1 MRPGSCCPLQ
11 GQIKTMTGCFSRYS
25 KSPQFDTISPNFPW
39 SIAPPACVIHRLFI
53 SFLLASLV
61 LLSPPTALASEGIE
75 LIDANIEASDEGYR
89 LASSFS
95 VELSR
100 TLEEAL
106 VRGVPLYFTLQVQ
119 VSRPRWYWF
128 DEVAIKSTRT
138 FRLSYNLLTERYRVS
153 IDGNLHRNFS
163 RMDDMLALL
172 RRPGRWVIGDSN
184 ALARDGVYTVSVQFG
199 LDVAQLPKPIQVSAM
214 SNTEWRLSSG
224 WSNFNYKAE
233 GK

>member
-1 MRPGSCCPLQ
+1 MWG
-11 GQIKTMTGCFSRYS
+11 
-25 KSPQFDTISPNFPW
+25 
-39 SIAPPACVIHRLFI
+39 IAPLACVIHRLLL
-53 SFLLASLV
+53 SFCLTSLV
-61 LLSPPTALASEGIE
+61 LLSPITALASEGIE
-75 LIDANIEASDEGYR
+75 FIDANIEASDEGYR
-89 LASSFS
+89 LSSSFS

-106 VRGVPLYFTLQVQ
+106 MRGVPLYFTLQVQ

-163 RMDDMLALL
+163 RLDDMLALL
-172 RRPGRWVIGDSN
+172 RRPGRWVIADSN
-184 ALARDGVYTVSVQFG
+184 ALKREALYTVSVQLG
-199 LDVAQLPKPIQVSAM
+199 LDIGQLPKPIQVSAM
-214 SNTEWRLSSG
+214 SNNEWRLSSG
-224 WSNFNYKAE
+224 WSYFDYKAE

>member
-1 MRPGSCCPLQ
+1 MIPSH
-11 GQIKTMTGCFSRYS
+11 QIFLWG
-25 KSPQFDTISPNFPW
+25 
-39 SIAPPACVIHRLFI
+39 IAPLACVIHRLLL
-53 SFLLASLV
+53 SFCLTSLV
-61 LLSPPTALASEGIE
+61 LLSPITALASEGIE
-75 LIDANIEASDEGYR
+75 FIDANIEASDEGYR
-89 LASSFS
+89 LSSSFS

-106 VRGVPLYFTLQVQ
+106 MRGVPLYFTLQVQ

-163 RMDDMLALL
+163 RLDDMLALL
-172 RRPGRWVIGDSN
+172 RRPGRWVIADST
-184 ALARDGVYTVSVQFG
+184 ALKREALYTVSVQLG
-199 LDVAQLPKPIQVSAM
+199 LDIGQLPKPIQVSAM
-214 SNTEWRLSSG
+214 SNNEWRLSSG
-224 WSNFNYKAE
+224 WSYFDYKAE

>member
-1 MRPGSCCPLQ
+1 
-11 GQIKTMTGCFSRYS
+11 MTGCFTRYS
-25 KSPQFDTISPNFPW
+25 KSPQFDTISSNFPW
-39 SIAPPACVIHRLFI
+39 GIAPLACVIHRLFI
-53 SFLLASLV
+53 SFSLALLV
-61 LLSPPTALASEGIE
+61 LLSTPTALAGEGIE
-75 LIDANIEASDEGYR
+75 LVDANIEASDEGYR

-106 VRGVPLYFTLQVQ
+106 MRGVPLYFTLQVQ

-128 DEVAIKSTRT
+128 DDVAIKSSRT

-163 RMDDMLALL
+163 RLDDMLALL

-184 ALARDGVYTVSVQFG
+184 ALARDAAYTVSVQLG
-199 LDVAQLPKPIQVSAM
+199 LDIAQLPKPIQVSAM
-214 SNTEWRLSSG
+214 SNNEWRLSSG

>member
-1 MRPGSCCPLQ
+1 
-11 GQIKTMTGCFSRYS
+11 MTGCFTRYS
-25 KSPQFDTISPNFPW
+25 KSPQFDTISSNFPW
-39 SIAPPACVIHRLFI
+39 SIAPPACVIHRLFT
-53 SFLLASLV
+53 SFLLALLV
-61 LLSPPTALASEGIE
+61 LLSPPTALAGEGME
-75 LIDANIEASDEGYR
+75 LLDAHIEASEEGYR

-106 VRGVPLYFTLQVQ
+106 MRGVPLYFTLQVQ

-138 FRLSYNLLTERYRVS
+138 FKLSYNLLTERYRVS

-163 RMDDMLALL
+163 RLDEMLALL
-172 RRPGRWVIGDSN
+172 RRPGRWVIGENN
-184 ALARDGVYTVSVQFG
+184 ALTRDAVYTVSVQFG
-199 LDVAQLPKPIQVSAM
+199 LDTSQLPKPIQVSAM
-214 SNTEWRLSSG
+214 SNNEWRLSSG

>member
-1 MRPGSCCPLQ
+1 M
-11 GQIKTMTGCFSRYS
+11 
-25 KSPQFDTISPNFPW
+25 
-39 SIAPPACVIHRLFI
+39 IHRLLI

-61 LLSPPTALASEGIE
+61 LLSPPTALAGEGIE

-106 VRGVPLYFTLQVQ
+106 MRGVPLYFTLQVQ

-163 RMDDMLALL
+163 RLDDMLALL
-172 RRPGRWVIGDSN
+172 RRPGRWVIADSN
-184 ALARDGVYTVSVQFG
+184 ALTRDAAYAVSVQFG
-199 LDVAQLPKPIQVSAM
+199 LDISQLPKPIQVSAM
-214 SNTEWRLSSG
+214 SNNEWRLSSV

>member
-1 MRPGSCCPLQ
+1 
-11 GQIKTMTGCFSRYS
+11 MTGCFTRYS
-25 KSPQFDTISPNFPW
+25 KSPQFDTISSNFPR
-39 SIAPPACVIHRLFI
+39 SIAPLACVIHRLFT
-53 SFLLASLV
+53 SLLLALLV
-61 LLSPPTALASEGIE
+61 LLSPPTALAGEGME
-75 LIDANIEASDEGYR
+75 LIDANIAASEEGYR

-106 VRGVPLYFTLQVQ
+106 MRGVPLYFTLQVQ

-163 RMDDMLALL
+163 RLDEMLALL
-172 RRPGRWVIGDSN
+172 RRPGRWVIGESN
-184 ALARDGVYTVSVQFG
+184 ALKRDAVYTVSVQFG
-199 LDVAQLPKPIQVSAM
+199 LDINQLPKPIQVSAM
-214 SNTEWRLSSG
+214 SNNEWRLSSG
-224 WSNFNYKAE
+224 WSNFDYKVE

>member
-1 MRPGSCCPLQ
+1 
-11 GQIKTMTGCFSRYS
+11 MTGCFTRYS
-25 KSPQFDTISPNFPW
+25 KSPQFDTISSNFPR
-39 SIAPPACVIHRLFI
+39 SIAPLDCVMHRLFI
-53 SFLLASLV
+53 SFLLALLV
-61 LLSPPTALASEGIE
+61 LLSPPSALAGEGIE
-75 LIDANIEASDEGYR
+75 LVDASIEASDEGYR

-106 VRGVPLYFTLQVQ
+106 MRGVPLYFTLQVQ

-128 DEVAIKSTRT
+128 DDVAIKSSRT

-172 RRPGRWVIGDSN
+172 RRPGRWVIGESN
-184 ALARDGVYTVSVQFG
+184 ALARDAAYTVSVQLG
-199 LDVAQLPKPIQVSAM
+199 LDIAQLPKPIQVSAM
-214 SNTEWRLSSG
+214 SNNEWRLSSG

>member
-1 MRPGSCCPLQ
+1 
-11 GQIKTMTGCFSRYS
+11 MTDCFTRYS
-25 KSPQFDTISPNFPW
+25 KSPQFDTISSNFPW

-53 SFLLASLV
+53 SFLLALLV
-61 LLSPPTALASEGIE
+61 LLSPPTALAGEGMD
-75 LIDANIEASDEGYR
+75 LIDANIEASEEGYR

-106 VRGVPLYFTLQVQ
+106 MRGVPLYFTLQVQ

-163 RMDDMLALL
+163 RLDDMLALL
-172 RRPGRWVIGDSN
+172 RRPGRWVIADSN
-184 ALARDGVYTVSVQFG
+184 ALTRDAVYTVSVQFG
-199 LDVAQLPKPIQVSAM
+199 LDISQLPKPIQVSAM
-214 SNTEWRLSSG
+214 SNNDWRLSSG